1 MSALSPALRRGT
13 EVNQYLIASR
23 VPMIVIDGFELV
35 KLAQE
40 ERDRPP
46 TIVLVA
52 PYRCVL

>member
-1 MSALSPALRRGT
+1 
-13 EVNQYLIASR
+13 
-23 VPMIVIDGFELV
+23 MIVIDGFELV